1 MTAAI
6 LAKGLEK
13 SYGPNHA
20 VRGVDLTVEPGEIVA
35 VVGPNGAGKTTVV
48 EILEGYRK
56 RDSGEASV
64 LGMDPET
71 GGRALRRRVG
81 IVLQSAGIDPFLTV
95 REVLRLY
102 AGYYRR
108 PRDVEEVIALVGLGE
123 KARSRVKT
131 LSGGQQ
137 RRVDL
142 ALGLVGDPELL
153 FLDEPTTGF
162 DPSARR
168 SAWEIVSNLRT
179 LGKTVLLTTHYMDE
193 AQHLADRVVVVARGE
208 VVAEGAPDEI
218 GGRSAA
224 QAIVRF
230 LLPPGTTLADVPVR
244 AAEPDGDGVLVRT
257 LHPTRVV
264 HALSGWALDLGRE
277 LVGLTI
283 TRPTLEDVYM
293 ALVDDQPAQD
303 PQP

>member
-1 MTAAI
+1 MTTAI

-13 SYGPNHA
+13 SYGANHA
-20 VRGVDLTVEPGEIVA
+20 VRGVDLSVEQGEIVA
-35 VVGPNGAGKTTVV
+35 VVGPNGAGKTSVV

-56 RDSGEASV
+56 RDAGEATV
-64 LGMDPET
+64 LGVDPET
-71 GGRALRRRVG
+71 GGRDLRRKIG

-95 REVLRLY
+95 REILRLY
-102 AGYYRR
+102 AGYYPR
-108 PRDVEEVIALVGLGE
+108 PRDVEEVIALVGLDE
-123 KARSRVKT
+123 KAGSRVKT

-162 DPSARR
+162 DPGARR
-168 SAWEIVSNLRT
+168 SAWTIVANLRT

-193 AQHLADRVVVVARGE
+193 AQQLADRVVVVAGGK
-208 VVAEGAPDEI
+208 VVAEGSPDEI

-224 QAIVRF
+224 QAVVRF
-230 LLPPGTTLADVPVR
+230 VLPPGTSLADLPVQG
-244 AAEPDGDGVLVRT
+244 AEPDGDGVLVRT
-257 LHPTRVV
+257 MHPTAVV
-264 HALSGWALDLGRE
+264 HVLSGWALDRGRE
-277 LVGLTI
+277 LIGLTI

-293 ALVDDQPAQD
+293 ALVADQPA
-303 PQP
+303 PGPPS